1 MRFALVGLTYP
12 YRGGISQ
19 YTTSLYKALE
29 KKHEVL
35 LISFSRQ
42 YPGLLFPGNTQLDLS
57 REVFQAPAET
67 LLDSINPL
75 TWRKTARRILD
86 FGPDLAIFQWWQPFF
101 GPAYASIIRQLK
113 GRGIRVCFLCHNVYG
128 HERPQFPGAAVLER
142 LFLRRAIKHADGF
155 LVHSEKL
162 VGHLRD
168 LDISAPVKRIY
179 HPMYDFYSSP
189 PPDGEPSASHTPRI
203 LFFGKIR
210 DYKGLGVF
218 LRALAFV
225 KKELKFEA
233 TVAGEFYSNKK
244 RFLGMA
250 KDLELSSML
259 KWESRYIPNEEVP
272 LLFQRTDVVVLPYLE
287 ATQSGVVPLAYHFD
301 VPTIASDVGGLSEVV
316 LDGKTGYLVPPGNP
330 EALAAKIVQYFR
342 DNRKL
347 EFQKNIRSFKQK
359 LNWEQ
364 VVEGI
369 ETLAHETGAVQA

>member
-42 YPGLLFPGNTQLDLS
+42 YPSLLFPGNTQLDSS
-57 REVFQAPAET
+57 REVFQAPAEA

-75 TWRKTARRILD
+75 TWRRAARRILD
-86 FGPDLAIFQWWQPFF
+86 FGPDLVIFQWWQPFF

-113 GRGIRVCFLCHNVYG
+113 RRGVRVCFLCHNVYG
-128 HERPQFPGAAVLER
+128 HERPQFPGAAAIER
-142 LFLRRAIKHADGF
+142 LFLRRAIEHADGF

-162 VGHLRD
+162 VAHLRD
-168 LDISAPVKRIY
+168 LNVSAPVERIY
-179 HPMYDFYSSP
+179 HPVYDFYTTP
-189 PPDGEPSASHTPRI
+189 PSDREPAAGHIPRI

-218 LRALAFV
+218 LMALAFV

-233 TVAGEFYSNKK
+233 TIAGEFYADQK
-244 RFLGMA
+244 RYLGMA
-250 KDLELSSML
+250 RDLELSGLL

-272 LLFQRTDVVVLPYLE
+272 FLFQGADVVVLPYLE
-287 ATQSGVVPLAYHFD
+287 ATQSGVVPLAYQFD
-301 VPTIASDVGGLSEVV
+301 VPAIASDVGGLCEVV

-342 DNRKL
+342 DNRKM
-347 EFQKNIRSFKQK
+347 EFQTNIRGFKQK

-364 VVEGI
+364 VVAAI